1 MQQKNYINIAGLIYK
16 SGRLASP
23 EHRRMILR
31 YKEITEGLYN
41 RVAGIAKQFN
51 ESKAQIDRNCEAI
64 YNGDR
69 PEKRRMGA
77 GIILPDERYLY
88 IRADGDRTA
97 AIIIDNLNHRP
108 DVYFSLSDLQKIN
121 TDQARIQVRIE
132 NMRRDHEY
140 DRIQHIRGYDIN
152 DVGDTMMK
160 LSGIKNPADID
171 EIIRTRD
178 ELIEEE
184 L

>member
-1 MQQKNYINIAGLIYK
+1 
-16 SGRLASP
+16 
-23 EHRRMILR
+23 
-31 YKEITEGLYN
+31 
-41 RVAGIAKQFN
+41 
-51 ESKAQIDRNCEAI
+51 
-64 YNGDR
+64 
-69 PEKRRMGA
+69 MGA

-88 IRADGDRTA
+88 IRSDGDRTA
-97 AIIIDNLNHRP
+97 AIIIDSLNHRP
-108 DVYFSLSDLQKIN
+108 DVNFSLSDLQKIH
-121 TDQARIQVRIE
+121 TDRARIQVRIE

-160 LSGIKNPADID
+160 LSGIKDPADID
-171 EIIRTRD
+171 DIIKTRD